1 MPLQNFSTD
10 SAQAWAD
17 ALSAAQISAYSGVG
31 VRLIGSSA
39 NPARAVWMRAF
50 EQALKQSQVLAR
62 NHIVRVPCQV
72 SHERLVGGID
82 LAATLAS
89 GSPKQQIGLLEYSEG
104 GALVLAMAERL
115 SANTASVIASA
126 IDNSNHNRLTKQR
139 FTPIALDEGV
149 DDEKIHAA
157 LRERLPIEINLALLP
172 IQASDI
178 DDPASAVNQLYFDY
192 ESSLASALIV
202 HVDPVFFET
211 AILSLDA
218 LGIASI
224 RHAMGVIDVAK
235 ANAAIEGRDSISEDD
250 FALATRLVL
259 APRATRM
266 PEFEALPESASD
278 QTEPLSESDSDAG
291 QDSQKNSDTGEPE
304 HQDQSANQ
312 QDWDDQS
319 LSANRAT
326 DEPLP
331 DQILQAALATL
342 PNDVLAALAA
352 NAKKNA
358 TSSGSSGAKHRN
370 AARGRVIGS
379 DRNAQTS
386 TRVHILHTLRAAAP
400 WQKIRRLEKPLPTTH
415 APRLEIRKN
424 DLRFAKREQANRSTM
439 IFVVDASGS
448 AALHRLSE
456 AKGAVELLLAKCY
469 VRRDQVA
476 LISFRGASAQ
486 VLLAPTKSLA
496 RAKRSLSS
504 MPAGGGTPI
513 ALAIDAAL
521 ALAIQIYKKGET
533 PFIVML
539 TDGRANIT
547 REGKPGREQ
556 SQLQA
561 LQAAKQFA
569 LSQFTALVIDTSS
582 QAQAGAQTLADSMG
596 ARYITLPYADANAI
610 SRTVQTALS

>member
-1 MPLQNFSTD
+1 VPLQNFSTD

-17 ALSAAQISAYSGVG
+17 ALSAAQIAAFSGVG

-39 NPARAVWMRAF
+39 NPAREVWMRAF
-50 EQALKQSQVLAR
+50 EQALKQGHPNAK
-62 NHIVRVPCQV
+62 NHLVRVPCQI

-89 GSPKQQIGLLEYSEG
+89 GSPKHQIGLLDYAQD

-115 SANTASVIASA
+115 SANTASVIAAA
-126 IDNSNHNRLTKQR
+126 IDNLASLATSKRQ
-139 FTPIALDEGV
+139 FVPVALDEGV
-149 DDEKIHAA
+149 DDEQIHEA
-157 LRERLPIEINLALLP
+157 LRQRLPIEINLALLP

-178 DDPASAVNQLYFDY
+178 DDPASAVNNFYFDY
-192 ESSLASALIV
+192 ESSLACASV
-202 HVDPVFFET
+202 VRVDQAYYET

-224 RHAMGVIDVAK
+224 RCAMGVIDVAK
-235 ANAAIEGRDSISEDD
+235 ANAAIDGRAHINEGD

-259 APRATRM
+259 APRATQM
-266 PEFEALPESASD
+266 PQIEPAPETEAD
-278 QTEPLSESDSDAG
+278 QSEPESDSNQAPDSHDNDFDE
-291 QDSQKNSDTGEPE
+291 QD
-304 HQDQSANQ
+304 NQ
-312 QDWDDQS
+312 QEHSSNEDDQS
-319 LSANRAT
+319 ESNSSSI

-342 PNDVLAALAA
+342 PNDVLAALGAKI
-352 NAKKNA
+352 KKNN

-379 DRNAQTS
+379 ERSAQTNA
-386 TRVHILHTLRAAAP
+386 RVHILHTLRAAAP
-400 WQKIRRLEKPLPTTH
+400 WQKIRRLEKH
-415 APRLEIRKN
+415 ALGSIGPRLDIRKD
-424 DLRFAKREQANRSTM
+424 DLRFTRREQANRSTM

-476 LISFRGASAQ
+476 LISFRGMSAQ
-486 VLLAPTKSLA
+486 IVLQPTKSLA
-496 RAKRSLSS
+496 RAKRSLSA

-513 ALAIDAAL
+513 ALAIDAACEL
-521 ALAIQIYKKGET
+521 ALQIYKKGET
-533 PFIVML
+533 PFVVML

-561 LQAAKQFA
+561 IQAAKQFA
-569 LSQFTALVIDTSS
+569 LNNFTALLIDTGS
-582 QAQAGAQTLADSMG
+582 QAQAGAQTLAASMC
-596 ARYITLPYADANAI
+596 ARYIALPYADAGAI
-610 SRTVQTALS
+610 SRTVQAALR